1 MSERLT
7 AISKYLSFV
16 LRHKPQAIGL
26 ELDPNGWARV
36 DELIACAARDG
47 RKLTPELI
55 AEVVATD
62 PKQRYALSEDGARIR
77 ANQGHSVDVDLQLQ
91 EEEPPAVLFHGTARA
106 SLEAILAHGLKPMQ
120 RHHVHL
126 SVDEPTAHAVGR
138 RYGEPVIL
146 RVDCAAMR
154 VDGHAFFRSENGVWL
169 TDTVPAKYLTIAG
182 ETTGS

>member
-26 ELDPNGWARV
+26 KLDANGWARV
-36 DELIACAARDG
+36 DELITCAARDG

-55 AEVVATD
+55 AAVVATD
-62 PKQRYALSEDGARIR
+62 PKQRYAFSEDGARIR
-77 ANQGHSVDVDLQLQ
+77 ANQGHSVDVDLQLK

-106 SLEAILAHGLKPMQ
+106 SLEAILVHGLKPMQ

-126 SVDEPTAHAVGR
+126 SVDESTAYAVGR

-154 VDGHAFFRSENGVWL
+154 ADGHVFFRSENGVWL
-169 TDTVPAKYLTIAG
+169 TDTVPAKFLAIAG
-182 ETTGS
+182 DRTGS